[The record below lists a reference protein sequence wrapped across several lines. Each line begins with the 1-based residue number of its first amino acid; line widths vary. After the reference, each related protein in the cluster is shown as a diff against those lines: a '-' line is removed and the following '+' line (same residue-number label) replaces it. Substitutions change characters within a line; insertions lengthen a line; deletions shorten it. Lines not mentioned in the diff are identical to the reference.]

1 MAESLHV
8 AVGRVGRPHG
18 LHGEVRVD
26 SLGGLPRGLGGYR
39 NLYLGQGAE
48 LTRVQVDGERPHG
61 RFLLIK
67 LAGIDSPDQ
76 ARRWTHAT
84 LYVERDEMPA
94 LEQGEYYFVDLLGCR
109 VEDEAGSDFGTVAD
123 VFASGA
129 HDVMVVREGAREW
142 MLPVLARWVLSI
154 DVAGKQVVVRLPEG
168 LRE

>member
-1 MAESLHV
+1 MATQLLVEFALLFLHGQV
-8 AVGRVGRPHG
+8 AVFPPPLPDGSQRP
-18 LHGEVRVD
+18 
-26 SLGGLPRGLGGYR
+26 SKP
-39 NLYLGQGAE
+39 
-48 LTRVQVDGERPHG
+48 PHG

-94 LEQGEYYFVDLLGCR
+94 LEQDEYYFVDLLGCR